1 MLWWLWILQ
10 CVNFH
15 TILSFRHKYM
25 FPYTLQMRRGSSYPV
40 NYNKRVFSFCGT
52 FHFFDIFQRIMFIWL
67 MKSYSNVNF
76 FSMFSMFFYV
86 FLCLMSRKLQNG
98 ISVKTL
104 SKVSGMSVI
113 QAILSTNFKTS
124 HLKVLT
130 RLFDVCMKKSSFC
143 NF

>member
-1 MLWWLWILQ
+1 MLWWLWIFQ
-10 CVNFH
+10 CVNVH

-76 FSMFSMFFYV
+76 FLCFLCFFFIFSYVNVTETSKWNFSEKPIKSIRYVSHSSNTIHEFQNQPFKGVDKTIWCMDEEV
-86 FLCLMSRKLQNG
+86 FLL
-98 ISVKTL
+98 
-104 SKVSGMSVI
+104 
-113 QAILSTNFKTS
+113 
-124 HLKVLT
+124 
-130 RLFDVCMKKSSFC
+130 
-143 NF
+143 